1 MLSGLKS
8 DSWARLTQQQV
19 GNKDKVNKEGVQD
32 GASVSSLGNVC
43 SSH

>member
-8 DSWARLTQQQV
+8 DSWARLAQQQV
-19 GNKDKVNKEGVQD
+19 GNKGKVSKEGVQD
-32 GASVSSLGNVC
+32 GTSVSSLGNIC